1 MGAEANRIGL
11 MLLTRFLIV
20 LKYLFV
26 NLVDPLHNVLDF
38 GQGSIL
44 IVVDRDSILHP
55 QARIRVFKGMFY

>member
-1 MGAEANRIGL
+1 

-55 QARIRVFKGMFY
+55 GQELECSSVCSIS